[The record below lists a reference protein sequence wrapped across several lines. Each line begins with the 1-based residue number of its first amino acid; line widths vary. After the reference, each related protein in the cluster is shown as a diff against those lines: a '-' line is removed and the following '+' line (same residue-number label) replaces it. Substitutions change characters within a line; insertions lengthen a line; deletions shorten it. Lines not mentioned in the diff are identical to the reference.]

1 MYLVE
6 SFEAI
11 SKEHEI
17 DSMDYDEAMS
27 NMDAHLWQNTMKAKV
42 ESMYSNQVWELVK
55 ALKRIKLI
63 GCK

>member
-1 MYLVE
+1 
-6 SFEAI
+6 
-11 SKEHEI
+11 
-17 DSMDYDEAMS
+17 MDYDEAMS
-27 NMDAHLWQNTMKAKV
+27 NMDAHLWQKAMKAKV